1 MPTLGKVPLLLLLFL
16 FLGRGTRCASLATAD
31 PSPRNA
37 NNDDQNADTDDLKDD
52 DEDWRVNTMI
62 YHILPRTFQD
72 SDGNG
77 VGDFQGIISR
87 LNYLNEIGVDTIRLG
102 PVHTSSLADSED
114 DVSNHTD
121 IDPVLGDFNDFEEL
135 IHDAHNRNIKV
146 ILDIIPNHSSTKHP
160 WFQSSSNDEN
170 SFEDFYLWADG
181 KIKDNVIYP
190 PNNWKNAYSDVEG
203 SAWTFN
209 MDKRRWYYHRF
220 HENEPD
226 LNLRSEDVIQAIFD
240 VFDFWL
246 EKGVDGFCI
255 HGASYLVEHE
265 NLLDELNH
273 EEDIDGDGI
282 KNEEDDDDDGDGI
295 KDSEDTDADGDGKK
309 DHDDDDIDNDGL
321 KNDVDDDD
329 DGDGIKDDVDEDA
342 DGDGKIDDDIDGDGI
357 KNIEDDDDDGD
368 GIKDEHDDDDDN
380 DGLKDDEEDDIDND
394 GIKDHLDDDK
404 DGDGI
409 KNSEDDDAD
418 GDGRKDDDIDGD
430 GIKNID
436 DDDDDGDG
444 VKDIVDEDRDGDG
457 IKNSEDDDAD
467 GDGRKDDDLDGD
479 GIKNDQDDDDDGDG
493 IKDEVDD
500 DDDGDGRKDD
510 DIDGDGIKNSEDD
523 DNDGDGIKD
532 DVDDD
537 DDNDGLKDD
546 VDDDDD
552 GDGKVDD
559 AENTGNDDEGYDSH
573 EHTVGL
579 SDNAAVLQR
588 FRQHIDQWAKDNNQE
603 PKLLLAEVDEND
615 DNIHL
620 YYGNDTD
627 PGIAPLNLIFIT
639 KLNKNS
645 TAEDIKKVIDEWMD
659 RLPEGATTNWMLS
672 SDDYSRASSRLNPE
686 LLDGLYMLT
695 LLLPGQAVTYYGEE
709 IGMVNGDE
717 ILNHNRYKTP
727 MQWDDSISAGFSSNE
742 TTFLEVN
749 ADYKEVNVKKQLDDP
764 DSNLEAYKKLA
775 ILRENPIFVHGDYE
789 LSTVENTNILILK
802 RSLDNDTCLT
812 IINFGSVKA
821 TVNLTELYPN
831 LEEDL
836 QVMLDSSNADVENVN
851 DDDNDD
857 DIENDAFT
865 LDGNAAAVLCDKDD
879 FKETTETTTIDD
891 VEDSISTTL
900 ANEMDVEPVTT
911 ETETTTISFAYKQE
925 LPPLWASILLS
936 LILLMQNL

>member
-77 VGDFQGIISR
+77 VGDLQGIISR

-102 PVHTSSLADSED
+102 PVHTSSLADSEG

-181 KIKDNVIYP
+181 KIKDNVIHP

-220 HENEPD
+220 HEDEPD
-226 LNLRSEDVIQAIFD
+226 LNLRSEDVIQAIF
-240 VFDFWL
+240 
-246 EKGVDGFCI
+246 
-255 HGASYLVEHE
+255 
-265 NLLDELNH
+265 
-273 EEDIDGDGI
+273 
-282 KNEEDDDDDGDGI
+282 
-295 KDSEDTDADGDGKK
+295 
-309 DHDDDDIDNDGL
+309 
-321 KNDVDDDD
+321 
-329 DGDGIKDDVDEDA
+329 
-342 DGDGKIDDDIDGDGI
+342 
-357 KNIEDDDDDGD
+357 
-368 GIKDEHDDDDDN
+368 
-380 DGLKDDEEDDIDND
+380 
-394 GIKDHLDDDK
+394 
-404 DGDGI
+404 
-409 KNSEDDDAD
+409 
-418 GDGRKDDDIDGD
+418 
-430 GIKNID
+430 
-436 DDDDDGDG
+436 
-444 VKDIVDEDRDGDG
+444 
-457 IKNSEDDDAD
+457 
-467 GDGRKDDDLDGD
+467 
-479 GIKNDQDDDDDGDG
+479 
-493 IKDEVDD
+493 
-500 DDDGDGRKDD
+500 
-510 DIDGDGIKNSEDD
+510 
-523 DNDGDGIKD
+523 
-532 DVDDD
+532 
-537 DDNDGLKDD
+537 
-546 VDDDDD
+546 
-552 GDGKVDD
+552 
-559 AENTGNDDEGYDSH
+559 
-573 EHTVGL
+573 
-579 SDNAAVLQR
+579 
-588 FRQHIDQWAKDNNQE
+588 
-603 PKLLLAEVDEND
+603 
-615 DNIHL
+615 
-620 YYGNDTD
+620 
-627 PGIAPLNLIFIT
+627 
-639 KLNKNS
+639 
-645 TAEDIKKVIDEWMD
+645 
-659 RLPEGATTNWMLS
+659 LS

-709 IGMVNGDE
+709 IGMVDGDE
-717 ILNHNRYKTP
+717 TLNDNTYKTP

-812 IINFGSVKA
+812 IINFGSAKA
-821 TVNLTELYPN
+821 TVNLTEIYPN

-879 FKETTETTTIDD
+879 FKETTETTTIG
-891 VEDSISTTL
+891 
-900 ANEMDVEPVTT
+900 N
-911 ETETTTISFAYKQE
+911 
-925 LPPLWASILLS
+925 
-936 LILLMQNL
+936 